1 MNTPYLLATNVTKSY
16 PGQTQPAIENISLQ
30 LQPGEILGLLGP
42 NGAGKTTFIRCVSQL
57 LLPDAGDIQIRGR
70 LGVLLEGARSSY
82 WKLTPRQNLS
92 YFGALQGLS
101 GKQLQQRV
109 AELISWLRL
118 PDREVQQLST
128 GMKQKLG
135 IAIALLHEPDILLLD
150 EPTLGL
156 DVAIAREV
164 EQEIQQLAKEQGKG
178 ILITTHSMDLVERLA
193 DTVAIIKCR
202 LLAYKPTRALISQ
215 FTRQHVV
222 EVILPIPITHQE
234 TTFVMPGIYSE
245 LLSSGETV
253 LRWQED
259 VSGGNNQ
266 QLVAILQQLDERGC
280 PVASIKKRPLTLE
293 EVFIQLTNES

>member
-1 MNTPYLLATNVTKSY
+1 MKTPYLLATDVTKSY
-16 PGQTQPAIENISLQ
+16 AGQPQPAIENISLQ

-57 LLPDAGDIQIRGR
+57 LLPDVGDIQIHGR

-109 AELISWLRL
+109 TELTNWLKL

-178 ILITTHSMDLVERLA
+178 ILITTHSMDMVERLA
-193 DTVAIIKCR
+193 DTVAIIKRR

-222 EVILPIPITHQE
+222 EVILPIPITPQE
-234 TTFVMPGIYSE
+234 TTFVIPDIHSE
-245 LLSSGETV
+245 RLSSGGTI

-259 VSGGNNQ
+259 VSGNNQ
-266 QLVAILQQLDERGC
+266 QLVTILQQLDERGY
-280 PVASIKKRPLTLE
+280 PVTSIQKRPLTLE
-293 EVFIQLTNES
+293 EVFIQLTHEA

>member
-1 MNTPYLLATNVTKSY
+1 MNTPYLLATKVTKSY
-16 PGQTQPAIENISLQ
+16 PGQAQPAIENISLQ

-57 LLPDAGDIQIRGR
+57 LLPDAGDIQIHGR

-109 AELISWLRL
+109 TELTNWLNL

-135 IAIALLHEPDILLLD
+135 VAIALLNEPDILLLD

-164 EQEIQQLAKEQGKG
+164 EQEIQQLAKNLGKA

-193 DTVAIIKCR
+193 DTVAIMKRR
-202 LLAYKPTRALISQ
+202 LLAYQPTRALISQ

-234 TTFVMPGIYSE
+234 TPFVIPGIHSE
-245 LLSSGETV
+245 QLPSGETV

-266 QLVAILQQLDERGC
+266 QLVAILQHLDERGYQ
-280 PVASIKKRPLTLE
+280 VTSIQKRPLTLE
-293 EVFIQLTNES
+293 EVFIQRTQIK